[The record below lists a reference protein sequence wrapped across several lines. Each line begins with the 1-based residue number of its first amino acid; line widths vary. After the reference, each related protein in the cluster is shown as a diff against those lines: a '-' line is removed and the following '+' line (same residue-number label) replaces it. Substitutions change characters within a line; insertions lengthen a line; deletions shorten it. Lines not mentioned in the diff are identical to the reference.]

1 MKGLVQIVLTLF
13 YFLYYVSSF
22 MIKLLFMVI
31 FFFLGYFLAD
41 TKIVEIPFKDIPYL
55 EKLYEVVD
63 D

>member
-1 MKGLVQIVLTLF
+1 ML
-13 YFLYYVSSF
+13 
-22 MIKLLFMVI
+22 KLLFMII

-55 EKLYEVVD
+55 EKLYEAVD

>member
-1 MKGLVQIVLTLF
+1 ML
-13 YFLYYVSSF
+13 
-22 MIKLLFMVI
+22 KLAFMVI

-41 TKIVEIPFKDIPYL
+41 TKLVEIPFEDMPYL

>member
-1 MKGLVQIVLTLF
+1 
-13 YFLYYVSSF
+13 

-41 TKIVEIPFKDIPYL
+41 TKIIEIPFNKMPYL

>member
-1 MKGLVQIVLTLF
+1 ML
-13 YFLYYVSSF
+13 
-22 MIKLLFMVI
+22 KLAFMVL

-41 TKIVEIPFKDIPYL
+41 TKLVEIPFKDMPYV